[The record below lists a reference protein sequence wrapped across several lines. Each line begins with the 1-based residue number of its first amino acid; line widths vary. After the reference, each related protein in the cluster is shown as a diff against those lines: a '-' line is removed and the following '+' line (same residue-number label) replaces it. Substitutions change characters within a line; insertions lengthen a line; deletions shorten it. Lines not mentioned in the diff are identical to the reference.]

1 MDEERMRDLYRR
13 WMDPLPPA
21 GGKDVLW
28 LRILEELNRAGP
40 QAACPTVRTDSLRE
54 EEAT

>member
-1 MDEERMRDLYRR
+1 MDEERMLDLYRR
-13 WMDPLPPA
+13 GMDPLPPA

-28 LRILEELNRAGP
+28 LRILEEMDRAGP
-40 QAACPTVRTDSLRE
+40 QAARPTVRTDSLRE